1 MSNWNLIVLKQAEK
15 YLQKLSSVDQKR
27 IIKALKLLIKDK
39 NLADIKPLKGRL
51 EWRLRV
57 GDFRILYREDQE
69 NQIYIVTKI
78 KSRGDVYK

>member
-1 MSNWNLIVLKQAEK
+1 MSNWNLIILKQAEK
-15 YLQKLSSVDQKR
+15 YLKKLNPADQKR
-27 IIKALKLLIKDK
+27 IIQGLKLLIQDQS
-39 NLADIKPLKGRL
+39 LVDIKPLKGRL

-69 NQIYIVTKI
+69 NKAYVVTKI

>member
-27 IIKALKLLIKDK
+27 IIKALKLLIEDK